1 MPITRRRLLVASA
14 AAPLLARAALAA
26 PAADPRMADRSLGSA
41 DAKVVVQEWF
51 SLTCTHC
58 AAFSRIVFPD
68 VQKSLIDP
76 GKIRYVFKDFPLDQV
91 ALSAAMVARSLPAE
105 RYVPFVSALLASQDR
120 WAFSRTASSTD
131 ELAKMAALAGMSRQA
146 FDATLA
152 DDSLKT
158 AILMEQDAGTKKYK
172 IDATPTF
179 VFGDTPHSG
188 ELSYDSFA
196 KLAAA

>member
-1 MPITRRRLLVASA
+1 M
-14 AAPLLARAALAA
+14 
-26 PAADPRMADRSLGSA
+26 
-41 DAKVVVQEWF
+41 
-51 SLTCTHC
+51 
-58 AAFSRIVFPD
+58 FPD

>member
-1 MPITRRRLLVASA
+1 MPITRRRLLAAAA
-14 AAPLLARAALAA
+14 AAPVLGRAALAD
-26 PAADPRMADRSLGSA
+26 PAADPRMAERSLGAA

-58 AAFSRIVFPD
+58 AAFSRTVFPD
-68 VQKSLIDP
+68 VEKSLIDT
-76 GKIRYVFKDFPLDQV
+76 GKVRYVFKDFPLDQV
-91 ALSAAMVARSLPAE
+91 ALSAAMVARSLPSE

-120 WAFSRTASSTD
+120 WAFSRTANSTD
-131 ELAKMAALAGMSRQA
+131 ELAKMAALAGMGRPA
-146 FDATLA
+146 FDAALA
-152 DDSLKT
+152 DDKLRT
-158 AILMEQDAGTKKYK
+158 AILTEQEVGTKKYK

>member
-14 AAPLLARAALAA
+14 AVPLLARAAVAA
-26 PAADPRMADRSLGSA
+26 PAADPRMADRSLGPA

-58 AAFSRIVFPD
+58 AAFSRTVFPD
-68 VQKSLIDP
+68 VQKQLIDT

-91 ALSAAMVARSLPAE
+91 ALSAAMVARSLPDE
-105 RYVPFVSALLASQDR
+105 RYVPFVEALLASQDR
-120 WAFSRTASSTD
+120 WAFSRTSNSTD
-131 ELAKMAALAGMSRQA
+131 ELAKMAALAGMGRAA

-152 DDSLKT
+152 DEALKT
-158 AILMEQDAGTKKYK
+158 AILMEQDAGTKKYT
-172 IDATPTF
+172 INATPTF

-188 ELSYDSFA
+188 ELSFDSFA
-196 KLAAA
+196 KLAGA

>member
-1 MPITRRRLLVASA
+1 MPITRRLLVASA
-14 AAPLLARAALAA
+14 VAPLLARAALAT
-26 PAADPRMADRSLGSA
+26 PVADPRMTDRSLGSA

-58 AAFSRIVFPD
+58 AAFSRTVFPD
-68 VQKSLIDP
+68 VQKSLIDA

-120 WAFSRTASSTD
+120 WAFSRTANSTD

>member
-1 MPITRRRLLVASA
+1 MPITRRRLLVAAA
-14 AAPLLARAALAA
+14 AAPALVRTALAA
-26 PAADPRMADRSLGSA
+26 PAADPRMADRSLGFA

-58 AAFSRIVFPD
+58 AAFSRTVFPD
-68 VQKSLIDP
+68 VQKSLIDT

-91 ALSAAMVARSLPAE
+91 ALSAAMVARSLPPE
-105 RYVPFVSALLASQDR
+105 RYVPFVGALLASQDR
-120 WAFSRTASSTD
+120 WAFSRTANSTD
-131 ELAKMAALAGMSRQA
+131 ELAKMAALAGMSRQV

-152 DDSLKT
+152 DDSLKA
-158 AILMEQDAGTKKYK
+158 AILTEQDAGTKKYS
-172 IDATPTF
+172 INATPTF

-196 KLAAA
+196 KFAAA